1 MVNIDSDC
9 KIYMHGEDGYL
20 EIGEGQCVLRF
31 TRDGVFEISGKK
43 IYAVHDNVL
52 SDTRIT
58 IVPSGVDITQDA
70 LMEVLD
76 G

>member
-1 MVNIDSDC
+1 MVNINPGC
-9 KIYMHGEDGYL
+9 KIYMHGKDDYL

-43 IYAVHDNVL
+43 IYTVHDNVL
-52 SDTRIT
+52 SDTRT
-58 IVPSGVDITQDA
+58 GVDITQDA